1 MMRSASRAAIGALRD
16 EQRATIDAEKSVDGL
31 LDLAS
36 QLYSVSDLL
45 VDESRLRRTLGDPAS
60 EPSRRSE
67 LITSILGS
75 KVGSPAGKIVAATV
89 GARWSSPW
97 DMTDALET
105 AGDEALFAAAE
116 RDGQLDRVV
125 DELFRFERLL
135 DTESELTTLLDEA
148 VVEPARRIA
157 LLDDVLGDKVHVIT
171 KALLEHS
178 IRSQRKRSITL
189 AIDDLLDRAAARQ
202 SQSLARVV
210 SAVALSDEQTSRL
223 AAAMSEIYARPVT
236 VRTAVVPAVLG
247 GLVIRIGDEVIDG
260 SVASRLID
268 ARHGLA
274 VQASKAD
281 TTSRTR
287 QGKH

>member
-1 MMRSASRAAIGALRD
+1 MMRSASRAATEALRTGTS
-16 EQRATIDAEKSVDGL
+16 AAIDGEKSVDAL
-31 LDLAS
+31 LELAA
-36 QLYSVSDLL
+36 QLYSVAELL
-45 VDESRLRRTLGDPAS
+45 VDEPRLRRTLGDPAA
-60 EPSRRSE
+60 EPALRAA
-67 LITSILGS
+67 LIASVLEGKIGTSAGQI
-75 KVGSPAGKIVAATV
+75 VGSTV
-89 GARWSSPW
+89 SERWSSPW

-116 RDGQLDRVV
+116 RDRQLDRVV

-148 VVEPARRIA
+148 VVEPARRVA

-171 KALLEHS
+171 KALLEHA
-178 IRSQRKRSITL
+178 IRSQRKRTITL
-189 AIDDLLDRAAARQ
+189 AIDDLLEEAAARQ
-202 SQSLARVV
+202 AQSLARVI
-210 SAVALSDEQTSRL
+210 SAVPLTAEQTSRL
-223 AAAMSEIYARPVT
+223 AAAMSELYAKPIT

-274 VQASKAD
+274 AQASKAD
-281 TTSRTR
+281 TTTRTR
-287 QGKH
+287 

>member
-1 MMRSASRAAIGALRD
+1 MRSASRAATEALRTGTS
-16 EQRATIDAEKSVDGL
+16 AAIDGEKSVDAL
-31 LDLAS
+31 LELAA
-36 QLYSVSDLL
+36 QLYSVAELL
-45 VDESRLRRTLGDPAS
+45 VDEPRLRRTLGDPAA
-60 EPSRRSE
+60 EPARRAA
-67 LITSILGS
+67 LIASVLEGKIGTSAGQI
-75 KVGSPAGKIVAATV
+75 VGSTV
-89 GARWSSPW
+89 SERWSSPW

-116 RDGQLDRVV
+116 RDRQLDRVV

-148 VVEPARRIA
+148 VVEPARRVA

-171 KALLEHS
+171 KALLEHA
-178 IRSQRKRSITL
+178 IRSQRKRTITL
-189 AIDDLLDRAAARQ
+189 AIDDLLEEAAARQ
-202 SQSLARVV
+202 AQSLARVI
-210 SAVALSDEQTSRL
+210 SAVPLTAEQTSRL
-223 AAAMSEIYARPVT
+223 AAAMSELYAKPIT

-274 VQASKAD
+274 AQASKAD
-281 TTSRTR
+281 TTTRTR
-287 QGKH
+287 

>member
-1 MMRSASRAAIGALRD
+1 MMRSASRAATEALRTGTS
-16 EQRATIDAEKSVDGL
+16 AAIDGEKSVDAL
-31 LDLAS
+31 LELAA
-36 QLYSVSDLL
+36 QLYSVAELL
-45 VDESRLRRTLGDPAS
+45 VDEPRLRRTLGDPAA
-60 EPSRRSE
+60 EPARRAA
-67 LITSILGS
+67 LIASVLEGKIGTSAGQI
-75 KVGSPAGKIVAATV
+75 VGSTV
-89 GARWSSPW
+89 SERWSSPW

-116 RDGQLDRVV
+116 RDRQLDRVV

-148 VVEPARRIA
+148 VVEPARRVA

-171 KALLEHS
+171 KALLEHA
-178 IRSQRKRSITL
+178 IRSQRKRTITL
-189 AIDDLLDRAAARQ
+189 AIDDLLEEAAARQ
-202 SQSLARVV
+202 AQSLARVI
-210 SAVALSDEQTSRL
+210 SAVPLTAEQTSRL
-223 AAAMSEIYARPVT
+223 AAAMSELYAKPIT

-274 VQASKAD
+274 AQASKAD
-281 TTSRTR
+281 TTTRTR
-287 QGKH
+287 